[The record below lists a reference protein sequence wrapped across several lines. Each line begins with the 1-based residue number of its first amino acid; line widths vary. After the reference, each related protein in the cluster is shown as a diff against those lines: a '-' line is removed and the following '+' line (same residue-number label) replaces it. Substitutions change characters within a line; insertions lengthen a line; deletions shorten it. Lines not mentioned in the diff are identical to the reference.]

1 MPKARLRNS
10 LAQPLAI
17 AAGLALCLSVACV
30 AQAALA
36 AQTLADDIPAVD
48 PMPVSDAPDVAM
60 TYWRQHRE
68 GWFWYRD
75 PLPPKPRPPSITPKK
90 PKDLAD
96 FESLQQRLEEL
107 KRVAVMNPSDT
118 NLLAYMRFQRMVMD
132 KSQVFADRWQRLVW
146 SAPDLDYGLSGRPTN
161 AMAINVF
168 DDQQRD
174 RDAQTVR
181 TLAATHGLIFVFRG
195 DCPHCHRFAPILKR
209 FEEEFGFTVLAIS
222 MDGRSIPE
230 YPNAR
235 PDNGM
240 AARLNATAVPAL
252 YLTAPATRQI
262 VPVGFGVMSMTDLV
276 ERIAALAQDAP
287 AGARQP

>member
-1 MPKARLRNS
+1 MRAKLSTTCRTARIAAALLVLATALLFPESRAQGAYEAAKEIAADSQDAAYWLRN
-10 LAQPLAI
+10 
-17 AAGLALCLSVACV
+17 
-30 AQAALA
+30 
-36 AQTLADDIPAVD
+36 
-48 PMPVSDAPDVAM
+48 
-60 TYWRQHRE
+60 RE

-75 PLPPKPRPPSITPKK
+75 PPLAAPRLAPPAPKPPRE
-90 PKDLAD
+90 LVE
-96 FESLQQRLEEL
+96 FEAIQKRLEDL
-107 KRVAVMNPSDT
+107 KRVAVMNPTDA
-118 NLLAYMRFQRMVMD
+118 NLTAYMRYQRMVMN
-132 KSQVFADRWQRLVW
+132 KSEHFAERWQRLVW
-146 SAPDLDYGLSGRPTN
+146 TVPDLDYGLSGRPTN

-168 DDQQRD
+168 DEQQRE
-174 RDAQTVR
+174 RQAQTIKSM
-181 TLAATHGLIFVFRG
+181 AATHGLIFVFRG

-222 MDGRSIPE
+222 MDGRAIPE

-252 YLTAPATRQI
+252 YLTAPATREI
-262 VPVGFGVMSMTDLV
+262 RPVGFGVMSMTDLV

>member
-1 MPKARLRNS
+1 MAAALPTAPSWAQGANEATKEIAADPQDAAYWLRN
-10 LAQPLAI
+10 
-17 AAGLALCLSVACV
+17 
-30 AQAALA
+30 
-36 AQTLADDIPAVD
+36 
-48 PMPVSDAPDVAM
+48 
-60 TYWRQHRE
+60 RE

-75 PLPPKPRPPSITPKK
+75 PPAAAPRPAPPAPKPPRE
-90 PKDLAD
+90 LVE
-96 FESLQQRLEEL
+96 FEAMQKRLEDL
-107 KRVAVMNPSDT
+107 KRVAVMNPTDA
-118 NLLAYMRFQRMVMD
+118 NLTAYMRYQRMVMD
-132 KSQVFADRWQRLVW
+132 KSEHFAERWQRLVW
-146 SAPDLDYGLSGRPTN
+146 TVPDLDYGLSGRPTN

-168 DDQQRD
+168 DEQQRE
-174 RDAQTVR
+174 RQAQTIKS
-181 TLAATHGLIFVFRG
+181 LAATHGLIFVFRG

-209 FEEEFGFTVLAIS
+209 FEQEFGFTVLAIS
-222 MDGRSIPE
+222 MDGRAIPE

-287 AGARQP
+287 ASARQP